1 MNTQFLAIPTK
12 HLLLSVVLLLNP
24 ITTKASLIFINEIH
38 YDNSGADKNEFV
50 ELAGTAGLNL
60 LDWSL
65 QFYNGT
71 TGLIYKTTT
80 IGDITLT
87 DSNNGFGFLALAI
100 SGIQNGAASGIGDG
114 IALVDNSNQ
123 VIQFLSY
130 EGAFEAKNGAASG
143 IFSNNISISQN
154 GSPEGQSLQLTQ
166 QGNRYQDFEWVIES
180 ETAGRGNLGQS
191 FISVQ
196 LPPAVQVSEPNLKW
210 LFILSI
216 IALCLGK
223 KSAKRRFKSIC

>member
-1 MNTQFLAIPTK
+1 
-12 HLLLSVVLLLNP
+12 
-24 ITTKASLIFINEIH
+24 
-38 YDNSGADKNEFV
+38 
-50 ELAGTAGLNL
+50 
-60 LDWSL
+60 
-65 QFYNGT
+65 
-71 TGLIYKTTT
+71 
-80 IGDITLT
+80 
-87 DSNNGFGFLALAI
+87 
-100 SGIQNGAASGIGDG
+100 
-114 IALVDNSNQ
+114 

-154 GSPEGQSLQLTQ
+154 GSPQGQSLQLTQ

-196 LPPAVQVSEPNLKW
+196 FPPAVQVSEPNFKW

-223 KSAKRRFKSIC
+223 KSTKRRFKSIY